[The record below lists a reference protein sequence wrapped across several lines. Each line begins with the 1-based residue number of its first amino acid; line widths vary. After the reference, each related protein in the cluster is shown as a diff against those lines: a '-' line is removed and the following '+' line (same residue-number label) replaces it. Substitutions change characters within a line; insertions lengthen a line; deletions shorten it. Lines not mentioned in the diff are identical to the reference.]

1 MFYSKS
7 SGFYSRQLHCAAIPS
22 DAVELTDAQYRALL
36 DGQAAGKRI
45 VAGADGKPVLA
56 DPPAPT
62 ADQLAVQAR
71 ARRDALVGSTDWV
84 IARHRDQVETGV
96 KTSLS
101 GAQYTE
107 LMQYRQAL
115 RDVPAQKGFPSSIAW
130 PAPPSWLAAL
140 PQS

>member
-1 MFYSKS
+1 MLFSKS
-7 SGFYSRQLHCAAIPS
+7 TGGFYDRSIHCAAIPS

-36 DGQAAGKRI
+36 DGQSAGKRI

-71 ARRDALVGSTDWV
+71 AKRDGLVGSTDWV

-96 KTSLS
+96 KTSITA
-101 GAQYTE
+101 GQYTE

-115 RDVPAQKGFPSSIAW
+115 RDVPTQKGFPSSIDW
-130 PAPPSWLAAL
+130 PNIPAFALAL
-140 PQS
+140 M